1 MNFDFNSWHWIG
13 FSSFL
18 FCLELF
24 MGSPGVILLWIG
36 IASLC
41 LSGFLAVFSINFWVQ
56 LIILAVLSLLLG
68 LGGRRFFF
76 STKGESFNNLNQR
89 SKNLVGTILRLEHP
103 IKNGKSRVRI
113 NDTIW
118 RIEGTDLI
126 EGTQIEIIDIRN
138 NTLIVDK
145 IF

>member
-24 MGSPGVILLWIG
+24 VGSPGVILLWIG
-36 IASLC
+36 IASVC
-41 LSGFLAVFSINFWVQ
+41 LSGILAIYPVNFWVQ
-56 LIILAVLSLLLG
+56 LIILAILSLTFG
-68 LGGRRFFF
+68 LGGRRFLF
-76 STKGESFNNLNQR
+76 STKEESSNKLNQR
-89 SKNLVGTILRLEHP
+89 SKSLIGTTLRLEHP
-103 IKNGKSRVRI
+103 IKYGKSRVRI

-118 RIEGTDLI
+118 RIEGPDLI
-126 EGTQIEIIDIRN
+126 AGTQIEIIDIRN